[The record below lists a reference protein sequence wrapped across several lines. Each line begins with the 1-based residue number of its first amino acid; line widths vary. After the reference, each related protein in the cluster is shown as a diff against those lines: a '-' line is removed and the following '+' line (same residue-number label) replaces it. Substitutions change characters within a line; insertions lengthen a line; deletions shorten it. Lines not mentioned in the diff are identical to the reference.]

1 MDHRSR
7 TALFQ
12 ALEHDAVDEIQRLRE
27 ELAFTKAW
35 IPPQYRDLQR
45 GQFLYFNW
53 DMEREGALRD
63 FVNTTLHFAW
73 ESLAPEVCAMPLGMF
88 AVEPTADNPHLDS
101 TSWRQGRKTKH
112 IKEHIEKTYMIDLD
126 DFMVRFEGYDA
137 AFNLRLKL
145 PFLYEDGTHM
155 MATLTPHELVDGF
168 APMVIR
174 HHGDSL
180 WDKAADDFYFL
191 KETRVP
197 RVAWRFVYE
206 DAVNYPEDGDEDLS
220 EMEQY
225 I

>member
-1 MDHRSR
+1 MDDRSY
-7 TALFQ
+7 TALSL
-12 ALEHDAVDEIQRLRE
+12 ALEHEGVDVIQRLRD

-35 IPPQYRDLQR
+35 IPPHYRGLQR

-73 ESLAPEVCAMPLGMF
+73 ESLAPEVCAMPLEMF
-88 AVEPTADNPHLDS
+88 AVQGEHIDN
-101 TSWRQGRKTKH
+101 WGNREWRKTKH
-112 IKEHIEKTYMIDLD
+112 IKEHIEKTYLVDLD

-168 APMVIR
+168 APTVVR

-180 WDKAADDFYFL
+180 WDMADDDCYFL
-191 KETRVP
+191 KETRAP
-197 RVAWRFVYE
+197 RVAWRFVYT
-206 DAVNYPEDGDEDLS
+206 DEFCDNVADLS